1 MKRIALG
8 FVLAT
13 LTAVPVLADSY
24 AITLPRLDFPSQGA
38 EVTQGCNTLV
48 QACR

>member
-8 FVLAT
+8 IVLAT

-24 AITLPRLDFPSQGA
+24 AITLPRLDFPTQGGD
-38 EVTQGCNTLV
+38 VTQGCNTLV
-48 QACR
+48 QLCR